1 MYMTCMEINN
11 CIITIKQTILD
22 RGGRAA
28 KLARQGDAT
37 ARRILASDEEQQRTI
52 DVVRATLTKH
62 RIPFSEF
69 SAREFSAAE
78 KRKINAADLVIT
90 IGGDGTALGT
100 SHYITDGLMLGV
112 NSAPGDS
119 VGHFCHSHRGN
130 FAEGLADILAARWK
144 PTELARLAVSLDDQP
159 IPELALNDVLIA
171 HDCPAATTR
180 YLIERGAVSEEQRSS
195 GIWIATA
202 AGSTAGIKSAGGKV
216 MPLGSQRLQY
226 FVRELYRE
234 PQRSYALTRGF
245 LSSTEELVLASKMQ
259 KAHVYVDG
267 ARTAYAFPFGTRA
280 KIKLAETR
288 LRLFI
293 GR

>member
-1 MYMTCMEINN
+1 MEINN

-28 KLARQGDAT
+28 KLARQGDVT
-37 ARRILASDEEQQRTI
+37 ARRLLSSDAEQKRTI
-52 DVVRATLTKH
+52 DIVRKTLRQH

-69 SAREFSAAE
+69 SARDFSAAE
-78 KRKINAADLVIT
+78 KSKINAADFVIS
-90 IGGDGTALGT
+90 IGGDGTALAT
-100 SHYITDGLMLGV
+100 SHYITKGLMLGV

-119 VGHFCHSHRGN
+119 IGHFCHTHLGN
-130 FAEGLADILAARWK
+130 FAEGLADILTARWQ
-144 PTELARLAVSLDDQP
+144 PTELARLAVSLDDKLL
-159 IPELALNDVLIA
+159 PELALNDVLIA

-180 YLIERGAVSEEQRSS
+180 YLLELGAVSEEQRSS

-216 MPLGSQRLQY
+216 MPLGSRRLQY

-234 PQRSYALTRGF
+234 PHRSYALTRGF
-245 LSSTEELVLASKMQ
+245 LEDNEALIVASKMQ
-259 KAHVYVDG
+259 TAHVYVDG
-267 ARTAYAFPFGTRA
+267 ARTDYAFPFGTRA
-280 KIKLAETR
+280 KIKLAENR

-293 GR
+293 RR